1 MPTYSPQITSSILCE
16 DLRLYLYKMFTSFHN
31 LIECLVVFI
40 TYWQFMFETRI
51 FYEFNCIL
59 VIFRK
64 KLIMHK

>member
-1 MPTYSPQITSSILCE
+1 MPTYSPQITTSISCG
-16 DLRLYLYKMFTSFHN
+16 DLRLYLYIMFTNFHN
-31 LIECLVVFI
+31 LIECLLVFI